1 MGGGQD
7 RVRLWASLELL
18 ADGWGTK
25 KAVLK
30 ETGQRHT
37 LMLGAAVLLITG
49 KDLREDED
57 T

>member
-37 LMLGAAVLLITG
+37 LMLGAAVSLITG